1 MKCMLKKLKSNKGF
15 TLMELIVALS
25 VIVIITVSGILA
37 IKLGVEI
44 SSNNGRYLD
53 ARVLGNNV
61 LEYYKYID
69 SCKFSEDSTENISS
83 KNSLM
88 NAFLINHGFREENN
102 IYRINNYSYII
113 EVSYTFSDID
123 AYVKI
128 SALKMRNEKQSGYL
142 FNFTYN
148 KGD

>member
-1 MKCMLKKLKSNKGF
+1 
-15 TLMELIVALS
+15 
-25 VIVIITVSGILA
+25 
-37 IKLGVEI
+37 
-44 SSNNGRYLD
+44 
-53 ARVLGNNV
+53 
-61 LEYYKYID
+61 
-69 SCKFSEDSTENISS
+69 
-83 KNSLM
+83 M